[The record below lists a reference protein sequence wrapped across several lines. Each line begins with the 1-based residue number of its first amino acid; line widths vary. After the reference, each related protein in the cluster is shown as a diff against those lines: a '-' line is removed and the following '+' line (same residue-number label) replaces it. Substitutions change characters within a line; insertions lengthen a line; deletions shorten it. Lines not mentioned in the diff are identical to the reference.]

1 MRTKMNKELLSKL
14 TEMFLLSDKVS
25 KDKKNYIASSIA
37 TAMSEDA
44 TLTLIH
50 LALRDQQIPHVN
62 VGDVVYAHIGAS
74 YKVKEFG
81 DPDRLIESGMAF
93 AFNNV
98 LYYIGVVT
106 GCDSYGDYN
115 PYSINKKIKFY
126 GLNDDME
133 YKIINESVSHADIIT
148 TNSDEINNL
157 VNDNQFHTIVNKIED
172 IRADYHG
179 LKENITPN

>member
-1 MRTKMNKELLSKL
+1 MRNKMNKELLSKL
-14 TEMFLLSDKVS
+14 TDKFLLSYKIS
-25 KDKKNYIASSIA
+25 EDKKNYIASSIA

-62 VGDVVYAHIGAS
+62 VGDVVYAHIQAN
-74 YKVKEFG
+74 YRVKDLG
-81 DPDRLIESGMAF
+81 DPDRLIEAGMAF
-93 AFNNV
+93 TFNNV

-115 PYSINKKIKFY
+115 PYSINKKIQFY

-133 YKIINESVSHADIIT
+133 YKTTNESVSHADIIP
-148 TNSDEINNL
+148 TNSDEIIKL
-157 VNDNQFHTIVNKIED
+157 VDDNQFHTIVGKIED
-172 IRADYHG
+172 IRADYLG
-179 LKENITPN
+179 LKGNKIPD